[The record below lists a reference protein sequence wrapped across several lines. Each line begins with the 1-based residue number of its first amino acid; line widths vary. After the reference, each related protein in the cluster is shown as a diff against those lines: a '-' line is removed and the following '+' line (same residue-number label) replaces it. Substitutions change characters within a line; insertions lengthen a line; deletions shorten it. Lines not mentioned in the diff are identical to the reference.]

1 MSSKKCSCNVL
12 DMETHR
18 FRKCKKKYNKI
29 HHNGVKYCTLHYNYY
44 IAPYAVKIQKVF
56 RAYKQRKLVNKIK
69 ELPEEIRCKILFYTR
84 QDLFFKR
91 YFNNLS
97 NVIINRIDKFIT
109 STFSTEEQYLNI
121 KNAIVQGTNTGTGTG
136 IDIIVNEI
144 YHIFYLL
151 YKYKLIINTN
161 YRYIEKNYKDLFEN
175 KMISMEQILFILK
188 KLIWQQERKMM
199 DIYENHS
206 IFKKYIYE
214 FEVIDHYNINLN
226 FQLFYYDMY

>member
-44 IAPYAVKIQKVF
+44 IAPYAIKIQKVF

-84 QDLFFKR
+84 QDLFYKR
-91 YFNNLS
+91 YLDNLS
-97 NVIINRIDKFIT
+97 NVIINRINKFIT
-109 STFSTEEQYLNI
+109 SEFSTEEKYLNI
-121 KNAIVQGTNTGTGTG
+121 KNTIMQGTGTD

-151 YKYKLIINTN
+151 HKYKLIIINN
-161 YRYIEKNYKDLFEN
+161 DRYIEKKYKDIFIMSN
-175 KMISMEQILFILK
+175 IVSMEQILYILKILMWKVEK
-188 KLIWQQERKMM
+188 KLI
-199 DIYENHS
+199 DTYENHS
-206 IFKKYIYE
+206 KFKRYIYT
-214 FEVIDHYNINLN
+214 FEAIDNRCK
-226 FQLFYYDMY
+226 FKYYI